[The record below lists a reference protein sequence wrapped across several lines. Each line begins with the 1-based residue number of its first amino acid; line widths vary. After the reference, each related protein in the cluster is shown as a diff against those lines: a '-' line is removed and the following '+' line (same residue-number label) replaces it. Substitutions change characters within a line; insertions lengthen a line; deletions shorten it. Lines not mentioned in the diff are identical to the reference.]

1 MVATRRLTPA
11 SVAQRYIRRMDH
23 GPRFLK
29 LCDDVRAKVKEVTI
43 DQVAQRISENENFH
57 LVDVREESEFAKSRI
72 KGARHLGKGIIERDI
87 ERAIPDPNADIVLYC
102 GGGFRS
108 ALAAENLQRMGYTN
122 VASMAGGF
130 RGWTA
135 KKLPIET

>member
-1 MVATRRLTPA
+1 
-11 SVAQRYIRRMDH
+11 MDH
-23 GPRFLK
+23 SPRFLK

-43 DQVAQRISENENFH
+43 DQIAQRIANKESFH

-72 KGARHLGKGIIERDI
+72 KGARHLGKGVIERDI

-108 ALAAENLQRMGYTN
+108 ALAAESLQRMGYTN
-122 VASMAGGF
+122 VVSMDGGF
-130 RGWTA
+130 RGWNE
-135 KKLPIET
+135 KKLPIEE